1 MTHRPTREA
10 LCVALL
16 LAAATLHA
24 QESAPPAS
32 AAPAV
37 NTYLPA
43 DFARYNPH
51 NALDMLKQ
59 VPGFVIREAEQER
72 GLGEATGNVVIN
84 GQRISGKSNDVLTE
98 LTRVPAANV
107 VRIEIVDGAKLA
119 IPGLNG
125 LVANVVTKAGG
136 MSGQWSWKPDI
147 RKYYTRPQIT
157 RGDVSVSGSKGGLQ
171 YNVGLSNNGNHSGA
185 GGGTVIYNADGS
197 VRDVRDDAWT
207 GESDNPTLSTRLTY
221 TAADGDIA
229 NLNASVSKEFYHY
242 REDGTRSGPGLPDRT
257 RAVRENEGGHSYEIG
272 GDYEF
277 GLGIGK
283 LKLIG
288 LDRFQHQP
296 YDQTVVTHYVDGS
309 RPDDG
314 SRFARDS
321 EESEKIARAEYKW
334 TTGKN
339 DWRISA
345 EGAFNSLDSASS
357 IAVLDAT
364 GAFIGVPLPGAN
376 ATVKEDRY
384 EVIGS
389 WGHPFGDAVKFQM
402 SAGGEY
408 SKLQQAGAGG
418 LTRTFIRPKGS
429 MSLAWKASDV
439 LDVNVKLQRKVGQLN
454 FYDFLASVNLND
466 GVQNAGNPDLVPQQ
480 SWELEVE
487 TTRKFADWGTTTLR
501 LYDHRIDDYIDTI
514 PIGADGESP
523 GNIDSAHEYGFEWK
537 GTWKLDHVGW
547 HGAKVDT
554 RWWVQ
559 QSDVKDPLT
568 GEQRRTSWSLIHFW
582 DVSLRDDVPGT
593 SWAWGFDVNHELDSR
608 NVRLTEI
615 DHTWEGPVWGSL
627 FLERKDFFGLTVRG
641 TLSNVLGAGSYR
653 DRYVYDGRRT
663 GPLDFHEVRDRRIG
677 PILSLAITGTF

>member
-1 MTHRPTREA
+1 MTRRPTRTA

-16 LAAATLHA
+16 LAASTLHA
-24 QESAPPAS
+24 QDATPTSTSA
-32 AAPAV
+32 V
-37 NTYLPA
+37 HTYLPA

-59 VPGFVIREAEQER
+59 VPGFVIRQADQER

-98 LTRVPAANV
+98 MTRIPAANV
-107 VRIEIVDGAKLA
+107 VRIEIVDGSTLA
-119 IPGLNG
+119 IPGLTG
-125 LVANVVTKAGG
+125 IVANVVTKPGG

-157 RGDVSVSGSKGGLQ
+157 RGDVSVSGSAGALQ

-229 NLNASVSKEFYHY
+229 NLNASVSREFYHY

-257 RAVRENEGGHSYEIG
+257 RAVRENEGGHSFEIG

-288 LDRFQHQP
+288 LDRYKHQP
-296 YDQTVVTHYVDGS
+296 YDQTVVTHFVDGS
-309 RPDDG
+309 QPDVG

-357 IAVLDAT
+357 IAVLDSS
-364 GAFIGVPLPGAN
+364 GNFVGVPLPGAN
-376 ATVKEDRY
+376 ATVQEDRY
-384 EVIGS
+384 ELMGS
-389 WGHPFGDAVKFQM
+389 WGRPFGAALKFQM

-408 SKLQQAGAGG
+408 SKLQQVGAGG
-418 LTRTFIRPKGS
+418 LTREFIRPKGS

-439 LDVNVKLQRKVGQLN
+439 LDVNFKLQRKVGQLN

-466 GVQNAGNPDLVPQQ
+466 GSQNAGNPDLVPQQ
-480 SWELEVE
+480 SWEFEVE
-487 TTRKFADWGTTTLR
+487 TTRTLGQWGTTTLR
-501 LYDHRIDDYIDTI
+501 VYDHRFDDFIDTI
-514 PIGADGESP
+514 PIGDTGESP
-523 GNIDSAHEYGFEWK
+523 GNIDSAREYGFEWK
-537 GTWKLDHVGW
+537 GTWKFDPLGW
-547 HGAKVDT
+547 RGAKLDT

-559 QSDVKDPLT
+559 QSSVKAPLT
-568 GEQRRTSWSLIHFW
+568 GERRRTSWSLIHFW
-582 DVSLRDDVPGT
+582 DVALRNDVPGT
-593 SWAWGFDVNHELDSR
+593 PWAWGFDVNHELDSR

-627 FLERKDFFGLTVRG
+627 YIERKDFFGLTVRA
-641 TLSNVLGAGSYR
+641 TLSNALGAGSYR
-653 DRYVYDGRRT
+653 DRYVFDGRRT
-663 GPLDFHEVRDRRIG
+663 DPLDFHEVRDRRIG
-677 PILSLAITGTF
+677 PILSLNVSGTF